1 MVERCDR
8 ESTIYG
14 LCQTDSSMGY
24 LKTRYYDI
32 TVTASDSA
40 GNQGSDTCRVV
51 IVPPCNPHEDYDCE
65 QYNGYYYKLSAVT
78 DSIMQSQVL
87 NEVAQDKFVW
97 KSGLVPPLSEHYEAK
112 EEMFFEPL
120 PPSKGQ
126 WYVDW
131 VSTCTFICVYAVD
144 CYTLLLTSN
153 ALDLSHYVGQFHL
166 SPGLQKV

>member
-1 MVERCDR
+1 MTHIPFSLYLTVERCERD
-8 ESTIYG
+8 STIYG

-24 LKTRYYDI
+24 VKTRFYDI

-65 QYNGYYYKLSAVT
+65 QYNGYYYKLSAVK

-87 NEVAQDKFVW
+87 NEVAQEKLVW

-112 EEMFFEPL
+112 EEMFSEPL
-120 PPSKGQ
+120 PPSNGSEGQ

-144 CYTLLLTSN
+144 CYTLLLT
-153 ALDLSHYVGQFHL
+153 
-166 SPGLQKV
+166 

>member
-1 MVERCDR
+1 
-8 ESTIYG
+8 
-14 LCQTDSSMGY
+14 MGY
-24 LKTRYYDI
+24 VKTRFYDI

-51 IVPPCNPHEDYDCE
+51 IVPPCNPQEDDCE

-120 PPSKGQ
+120 PLLKEDVFSEPLPSKGSEGQ

-131 VSTCTFICVYAVD
+131 VSTSTFLCLHCRLLQSFTDIKFICFVTS
-144 CYTLLLTSN
+144 CTL
-153 ALDLSHYVGQFHL
+153 GQFHL

>member
-1 MVERCDR
+1 
-8 ESTIYG
+8 
-14 LCQTDSSMGY
+14 
-24 LKTRYYDI
+24 
-32 TVTASDSA
+32 
-40 GNQGSDTCRVV
+40 
-51 IVPPCNPHEDYDCE
+51 
-65 QYNGYYYKLSAVT
+65 
-78 DSIMQSQVL
+78 MQSQVL
-87 NEVAQDKFVW
+87 NEVAQEKFVW

-131 VSTCTFICVYAVD
+131 VSTCAFICEYAVD

-153 ALDLSHYVGQFHL
+153 ALDLSHYAGRFHL